1 MVWLGTVLRDP
12 VSFQKGAGPAHLETD
27 EQAVW
32 TGSPEGRDRAVDSA
46 VASIWLSLEPAPF
59 SIHVLFFFSA
69 ESQITEQ
76 VVSGSHLNVA

>member
-46 VASIWLSLEPAPF
+46 VASIWLSLELRLF
-59 SIHVLFFFSA
+59 QYMFFFFFFS
-69 ESQITEQ
+69 
-76 VVSGSHLNVA
+76 

>member
-46 VASIWLSLEPAPF
+46 VASIWLSLELRLF
-59 SIHVLFFFSA
+59 QYMFFFFF
-69 ESQITEQ
+69 Q
-76 VVSGSHLNVA
+76 LNLKSPNRLCLGLT